1 MSGGITVERLD
12 IMKYRKVEVL
22 PNVTFKIGFV
32 EPVPLDVADTD
43 DLAVDAA
50 SQATQLLREYI
61 EDVFDPRKLSSL
73 GIREMTLEFIENS
86 EADVELMDADIDEE
100 EFFTVDSDD
109 IQY

>member
-1 MSGGITVERLD
+1 MR
-12 IMKYRKVEVL
+12 YRKVEVL

-32 EPVPLDVADTD
+32 QPVPLDVADTD
-43 DLAVDAA
+43 DLAVEAA

-61 EDVFDPRKLSSL
+61 EDVFDPMKLRSL
-73 GIREMTLEFIENS
+73 GIHEMTLEFIENN

-100 EFFTVDSDD
+100 EFFTVDGDE

>member
-1 MSGGITVERLD
+1 MS
-12 IMKYRKVEVL
+12 YRKVEVL
-22 PNVTFKIGFV
+22 PNVTFKIGFA
-32 EPVPLDVADTD
+32 EPLALEVPDNE

-61 EDVFDPRKLSSL
+61 EDVFDPMKLRSL
-73 GIREMTLEFIENS
+73 GIRELTLEFIENN

-100 EFFTVDSDD
+100 ELFTVDGDE

>member
-1 MSGGITVERLD
+1 MS
-12 IMKYRKVEVL
+12 YRKVEVL
-22 PNVTFKIGFV
+22 PNVTFKIGFMQPIAL
-32 EPVPLDVADTD
+32 EVPDNE

-61 EDVFDPRKLSSL
+61 EDVFDPMKLRSL
-73 GIREMTLEFIENS
+73 GIRELTLEFIENN

-100 EFFTVDSDD
+100 ELFTVDGDD

>member
-1 MSGGITVERLD
+1 MR
-12 IMKYRKVEVL
+12 YRKVEVL

-32 EPVPLDVADTD
+32 QPVALDVADTD

-61 EDVFDPRKLSSL
+61 EDVFDPRKLRSL
-73 GIREMTLEFIENS
+73 GLHEMTLEFIENN
-86 EADVELMDADIDEE
+86 EADVELMDPEIDEE
-100 EFFTVDSDD
+100 EFFTVDGDE

>member
-1 MSGGITVERLD
+1 MR
-12 IMKYRKVEVL
+12 YRKVEVL

-32 EPVPLDVADTD
+32 RPIALEVADNESMF
-43 DLAVDAA
+43 VDAA

-61 EDVFDPRKLSSL
+61 EDVFDPMKLRSL
-73 GIREMTLEFIENS
+73 GLREMTLEFIENN

-100 EFFTVDSDD
+100 EFYTVGGDD